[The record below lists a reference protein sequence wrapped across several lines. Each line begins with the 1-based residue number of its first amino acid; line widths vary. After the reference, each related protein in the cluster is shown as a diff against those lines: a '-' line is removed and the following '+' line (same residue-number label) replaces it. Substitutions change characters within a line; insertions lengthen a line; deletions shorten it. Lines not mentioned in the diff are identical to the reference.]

1 MKYYIDVDLGTSV
14 LKLLL
19 INSEGKVLNTVSKS
33 YNVLSVK
40 YIKTS
45 MNFIEVLV
53 YL

>member
-1 MKYYIDVDLGTSV
+1 MKYYIGVDLDTSA

-40 YIKTS
+40 HIKTS
-45 MNFIEVLV
+45 MNFIEVLIC
-53 YL
+53 L

>member
-33 YNVLSVK
+33 YNVLYEK
-40 YIKTS
+40 HIKTS
-45 MNFIEVLV
+45 MKFIEVLIC
-53 YL
+53 L